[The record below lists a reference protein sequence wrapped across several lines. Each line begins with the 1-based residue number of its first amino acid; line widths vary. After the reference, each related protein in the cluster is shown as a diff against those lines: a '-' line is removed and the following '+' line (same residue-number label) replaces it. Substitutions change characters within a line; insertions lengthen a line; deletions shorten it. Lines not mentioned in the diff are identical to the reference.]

1 LLFAVAPST
10 SRYGQEARGYAFA
23 TLFAIVATLLLL
35 RAFDRPTARRF
46 ALYGLALVGL
56 GLANLVALLLVA
68 GHAAAPVRWRR
79 RGPALGWAAA
89 VAGAGV
95 LLSPLAL
102 LGRGQRGTQL
112 DWVPTPGLGDL
123 VNLPGSVL
131 QTGAVGGTLVVLAA
145 LGWARS
151 RGAASVL
158 ALSVVAPAV
167 LLFLGGRLG
176 PLWVPRYLAFTVPL
190 LCVLAAVALRGIR
203 LPAAVA
209 IVAVVAALGA
219 PAQADLRRTHEWPRS
234 APVDYPAA
242 VAVIRA
248 NQRPGDGIVY
258 EPRAGWKMLDVAV
271 AYGLGRDAPRDV
283 LLAQSADERGELRP
297 TECADPAACLARAR
311 ADRVWLLTTGDAADP
326 LSTLPGPK
334 GDALRSA
341 YQAERVWHEPGLT
354 VALLTRRS

>member
-35 RAFDRPTARRF
+35 RAFDRPTIRRF

-68 GHAAAPVRWRR
+68 GHAAGPLRWRR

-158 ALSVVAPAV
+158 ALSVVVPAV
-167 LLFLGGRLG
+167 LLFVGGRLG

-248 NQRPGDGIVY
+248 NRHPGDGIVY

-283 LLAQSADERGELRP
+283 LLAQSADDRGELRP
-297 TECADPAACLARAR
+297 AECADQAACLARAG
-311 ADRVWLLTTGDAADP
+311 ADRVWLLAYGDAPDP

-334 GDALRSA
+334 GAALRA
-341 YQAERVWHEPGLT
+341 DYKTAQTWHKPGLT
-354 VALLTRRS
+354 VSLLTRA